1 MRIILAIVLVLAS
14 LVTPATRAAAATCT
28 PDIGPGIAP
37 PSATPTK
44 LPGFH
49 AAWYGQSGYMR
60 LCPGGTAQATLA
72 YYNSGSRGWVSGKMG
87 EVAYLGT
94 WQSEPGQDQPSIL
107 GGDGQL
113 GSPATGWPRFNRIAQ
128 QPASYVGPGQ
138 VAWFQFG
145 LQAPSLP
152 GTYRLYVRPLIEG
165 AQWLEDIG
173 VFWQVLVLNPD
184 GTMPTPT
191 PPDPAGV
198 TFRIDAGVNA
208 KDIALVHQG
217 VQHASGYLE
226 TFVGGTRRKPSIVQ
240 VMVTDETQPYCCLTL
255 GDSYKI
261 VTSNIAWADPPA
273 AAPDTWTADT
283 ERTELAAH
291 EYIHLWQYALGGS
304 VCMGGRA
311 TWIAEGMA
319 ESFAYRSL
327 IADGLIPAANLDT
340 FTKRQLVAASNH
352 ATLQSLESSFP
363 ANAKPYAVSYL
374 AVDRLLAPKGLSTI
388 RDWCARVGSGQEW
401 HQAFA
406 AAFGETT
413 DAFYARFEAFR
424 AEYIR

>member
-1 MRIILAIVLVLAS
+1 VRILAPIVLVLAS
-14 LVTPATRAAAATCT
+14 LFPAAMNAGPTCT

-72 YYNSGSRGWVSGKMG
+72 YYNSGSRGWVAGKMG
-87 EVAYLGT
+87 EAAYLGT
-94 WQSEPGQDQPSIL
+94 WQSEPGQDQPSTL

-113 GSPATGWPRFNRIAQ
+113 GSPSTGWPRFNRIAQ
-128 QPASYVGPGQ
+128 QPAPYVGPGQ
-138 VAWFQFG
+138 VAWFQFN

-208 KDIALVHQG
+208 QDIALVHQG

-226 TFVGGTRRKPSIVQ
+226 AFVGGTRRKPAIVQ
-240 VMVTDETQPYCCLTL
+240 VMVTDDTQPYCCLTL
-255 GDSYKI
+255 GDSFKI
-261 VTSNIAWADPPA
+261 VTSNTAWAAPPA
-273 AAPDTWTADT
+273 AAPDTWTPDT
-283 ERTELAAH
+283 ERIELAAH
-291 EYIHLWQYALGGS
+291 EYIHLWQYATGGS
-304 VCMGGRA
+304 VCMGSGV

-340 FTKRQLVAASNH
+340 FTRRQLTTATNH
-352 ATLQSLESSFP
+352 VSLQSLESSFP
-363 ANAKPYAVSYL
+363 ANAKPFAVSYL
-374 AVDRLLAPKGLSTI
+374 AVDRLLAPKGLATI
-388 RDWCARVGSGQEW
+388 RDWCTRVGGGQEW

-424 AEYIR
+424 ADYIR

>member
-1 MRIILAIVLVLAS
+1 MRIVAAIVLILAS
-14 LVTPATRAAAATCT
+14 LLPPATKADAVTCT
-28 PDIGPGIAP
+28 PEIGPGIAP
-37 PSATPTK
+37 PTATPAK

-49 AAWYGQSGYMR
+49 ATWYGQSGYMR

-72 YYNSGSRGWVSGKMG
+72 YYNSGSRGWVAGQMG
-87 EVAYLGT
+87 VAAYLGT

-128 QPASYVGPGQ
+128 QPAPYVGPGQ

-184 GTMPTPT
+184 GTMPIPT
-191 PPDPAGV
+191 PPDPVGV
-198 TFRIDAGVNA
+198 TFRIDAGVDA

-226 TFVGGTRRKPSIVQ
+226 KFVGGTRRKPSVVQ
-240 VMVTDETQPYCCLTL
+240 VMVTDSTQPYCCLTL
-255 GDSYKI
+255 GDSFKI
-261 VTSNIAWADPPA
+261 VTSNMAWTDPPA

-283 ERTELAAH
+283 ERAELAAH
-291 EYIHLWQYALGGS
+291 EYVHLWQYAVGGS

-340 FTKRQLVAASNH
+340 FTKRQLVTAPNH
-352 ATLQSLESSFP
+352 ATLQSLETSFP
-363 ANAKPYAVSYL
+363 ANARPYAVSYL
-374 AVDRLLAPKGLSTI
+374 AVDRLLAPKGLATI
-388 RDWCARVGSGQEW
+388 RDWCTRVGSGQEW

-406 AAFGETT
+406 AAFGEST

-424 AEYIR
+424 AEYVR

>member
-1 MRIILAIVLVLAS
+1 MRILAAIVLVAAS
-14 LVTPATRAAAATCT
+14 TFVPAVNAHAAATCT
-28 PDIGPGIAP
+28 PNIGPGIAP
-37 PSATPTK
+37 PALTPTK

-72 YYNSGSRGWVSGKMG
+72 YYNSGSRGWVAGRMG
-87 EVAYLGT
+87 EAAYLGT

-113 GSPATGWPRFNRIAQ
+113 GSPTTGWPRFNRIAQ

-138 VAWFQFG
+138 VAWFQFN
-145 LQAPSLP
+145 LRAPSLA

-165 AQWLEDIG
+165 TQWLEDIG

-198 TFRIDAGVNA
+198 TFSIDAGVNA

-217 VQHASGYLE
+217 VQHASAYLE
-226 TFVGGTRRKPSIVQ
+226 AFAGGTRRKPAIVQ
-240 VMVTDETQPYCCLTL
+240 IKVTDPTQPYCCLTT
-255 GDSYKI
+255 GDSFKI
-261 VTSNIAWADPPA
+261 VTSNLAWASPPA
-273 AAPDTWTADT
+273 AAPDTWTEDT

-291 EYIHLWQYALGGS
+291 EYIHLWQYALGGDS
-304 VCMGGRA
+304 CMVGVR
-311 TWIAEGMA
+311 WIAEGMA
-319 ESFAYRSL
+319 ESFAYRAL

-340 FTKRQLVAASNH
+340 FTKRQLTTASTH

-363 ANAKPYAVSYL
+363 ANAKPFAVSYL
-374 AVDRLLAPKGLSTI
+374 AVDRLLAPKGLPAI
-388 RDWCARVGSGQEW
+388 RDWCMRVGNGQEW

-413 DAFYARFEAFR
+413 SAFYSRFEALR
-424 AEYIR
+424 AEYVR

>member
-1 MRIILAIVLVLAS
+1 MRIILAIFLVLAS

-49 AAWYGQSGYMR
+49 AAWYGQSCYMR

-87 EVAYLGT
+87 EAAYLGT

-291 EYIHLWQYALGGS
+291 EYIHLWQYAVGGN

-424 AEYIR
+424 AEYLR